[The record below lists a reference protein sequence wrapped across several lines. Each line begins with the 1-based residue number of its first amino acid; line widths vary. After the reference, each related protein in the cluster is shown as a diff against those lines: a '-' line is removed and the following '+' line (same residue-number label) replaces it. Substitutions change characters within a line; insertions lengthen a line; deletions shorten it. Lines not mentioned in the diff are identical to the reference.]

1 MAYNVK
7 FLKGLSS
14 ALPAVRDAQTF
25 YYTIDTSQLYLG
37 DVKLSNQ
44 PEITAAV
51 EKITTAEGEITTLKD
66 AVGTITDLTTDEKS
80 NLVVAINELVT
91 KVTNTQAAGK
101 ITMAESTPEGYA
113 KAYTIKQGETTVGT
127 INIPKDMVVQS
138 GSVEVKDTAGV
149 WGDPGTYIHLVVAN
163 DTEDDLYINAASLID
178 IYTAA
183 ENATEVQLAVTADGV
198 ISATLV
204 DGGVATAK
212 LADGAVTTVK
222 IADANVTRAKLDA
235 NVEAVLVKA
244 ESAVQSVVEGDA
256 AGEIKVDGTAVKV
269 HGLGSA
275 AYENTDAFDAA
286 GAAAAVLG
294 NADTDTAESNTVQG
308 VKKRV
313 DDKDAAMNTRVE
325 ALEAAIGEGGNVDAQ
340 INAKI
345 AELDA
350 DVTSEAPA
358 ETGKGI
364 QVQVVETD
372 GKVSAI
378 NVSGNFDNSY
388 DAKGAAA
395 AAQAAAATDA
405 QTKANTAESNAKA
418 YTDKALTWG
427 SF

>member
-25 YYTIDTSQLYLG
+25 YYTTDTSQLYLG

-44 PEITAAV
+44 PEITADV
-51 EKITTAEGEITTLKD
+51 ERIATAEGKITTLEN
-66 AVGTITDLTTDEKS
+66 AVGTIANLTTTEKS
-80 NLVVAINELVT
+80 NLVAAINELVK
-91 KVTNTQAAGK
+91 KVANIQATGVV
-101 ITMAESTPEGYA
+101 TMTESTPEGYA

-127 INIPKDMVVQS
+127 INIPKDMVVES
-138 GSVEVKDTAGV
+138 GALVVNPEGEDE
-149 WGDPGTYIHLVVAN
+149 GTYIELTLAN
-163 DTEDDLYINAASLID
+163 ATNDKIYINVKDLID

-183 ENATEVQLAVTADGV
+183 ESATEVQLAVTADGV
-198 ISATLV
+198 ISASLV
-204 DGGVATAK
+204 DGGVTAAK
-212 LADGAVTTVK
+212 LANDAVTTDK
-222 IADANVTRAKLDA
+222 IANANVTRAKLAAD
-235 NVEAVLVKA
+235 VEAVLVKA

-256 AGEIKVDGTAVKV
+256 AGAIKVDGTAVKV

-294 NADTDTAESNTVQG
+294 NADTDTAESNTVYG
-308 VKKRV
+308 IKKRV
-313 DDKDAAMNTRVE
+313 DDKDTAMNARVE
-325 ALEAAIGEGGNVDAQ
+325 ALETAVGEGGSVDSQ
-340 INAKI
+340 IDTKI
-345 AELDA
+345 NELDA
-350 DVTSEAPA
+350 DITSAAPA

-372 GKVSAI
+372 GKVSAV

-405 QTKANTAESNAKA
+405 QTKANTAETNAKA
-418 YTDKALTWG
+418 YTDEALTWG

>member
-7 FLKGLSS
+7 FLKGLST
-14 ALPAVRDAQTF
+14 ALPATRDAQTF
-25 YYTIDTSQLYLG
+25 YYTTDTKQLYLG
-37 DVKLSNQ
+37 EVKLSNQ

-51 EKITTAEGEITTLKD
+51 ERITTAEGKITTLEG
-66 AVGTITDLTTDEKS
+66 AVGTIADLSTTAKN
-80 NLVVAINELVT
+80 NLVAAINELVKSVANNKT
-91 KVTNTQAAGK
+91 AGAVTMT
-101 ITMAESTPEGYA
+101 ESTPEGYA

-127 INIPKDMVVQS
+127 INIPKDMVVES
-138 GSVEVKDTAGV
+138 GALVVNPEGKAE
-149 WGDPGTYIHLVVAN
+149 GTYIELTLAN
-163 DTEDDLYINAASLID
+163 TTNDKIYINVKDLID

-204 DGGVATAK
+204 NGGVATAK
-212 LADGAVTTVK
+212 LADGAVTTIK

-358 ETGKGI
+358 EAGKGV

-372 GKVSAI
+372 GKISAV
-378 NVSGNFDNSY
+378 NVIGNFDNSY
-388 DAKGAAA
+388 DAKGAAQ

-405 QTKANTAESNAKA
+405 QTKANTAEANAKT
-418 YTDKALTWG
+418 YTDEALTWG

>member
-25 YYTIDTSQLYLG
+25 YYTTDTSQLYLG

-44 PEITAAV
+44 PEITAAI
-51 EKITTAEGEITTLKD
+51 ERIATAEGKITTLEN
-66 AVGTITDLTTDEKS
+66 AVGTIANLTTTERS
-80 NLVVAINELVT
+80 NLVAAINELVK
-91 KVTNTQAAGK
+91 KVANVQTTGAV
-101 ITMAESTPEGYA
+101 TMTESTPEGYA

-127 INIPKDMVVQS
+127 INIPKDMVVKS
-138 GSVEVKDTAGV
+138 GALVVNPEGEDE
-149 WGDPGTYIHLVVAN
+149 GTYIELTLAN
-163 DTEDDLYINAASLID
+163 ATDDKIYINVKDLID

-183 ENATEVQLAVTADGV
+183 ESATEVQLAVTTGGV
-198 ISATLV
+198 ISASLV
-204 DGGVATAK
+204 DGGVTAAK
-212 LADGAVTTVK
+212 LANDAVTTDK
-222 IADANVTRAKLDA
+222 IANANVTRAKLAAD
-235 NVEAVLVKA
+235 VEAVLVKA

-256 AGEIKVDGTAVKV
+256 AGEIKVDGIAVKV

-294 NADTDTAESNTVQG
+294 NADTDTAESNTVYG
-308 VKKRV
+308 IKKRV
-313 DDKDAAMNTRVE
+313 DDKDTAMNARVE
-325 ALEAAIGEGGNVDAQ
+325 ALETAVGEGGSVDSQ
-340 INAKI
+340 IDTKI
-345 AELDA
+345 NELDA
-350 DVTSEAPA
+350 DITSAAPA

-372 GKVSAI
+372 GKVSAV

-405 QTKANTAESNAKA
+405 QTKANTAETNAKA
-418 YTDKALTWG
+418 YTDEALTWG

>member
-25 YYTIDTSQLYLG
+25 YYTTDTSQLYLG

-51 EKITTAEGEITTLKD
+51 ERIATAEGKITTLEN
-66 AVGTITDLTTDEKS
+66 AVGTITNLTTTERS
-80 NLVVAINELVT
+80 NLVAAINELVE
-91 KVTNTQAAGK
+91 KVANIQATGVV
-101 ITMAESTPEGYA
+101 TMTESTPEGYA

-127 INIPKDMVVQS
+127 INIPKDMVVKS
-138 GSVEVKDTAGV
+138 GALVVNPEGKDE
-149 WGDPGTYIHLVVAN
+149 GTYIELTLAN
-163 DTEDDLYINAASLID
+163 ATNDKIYIDVKDLID

-183 ENATEVQLAVTADGV
+183 ESATEVQLAVTADGV
-198 ISATLV
+198 ISASLV
-204 DGGVATAK
+204 DGSVTAAK
-212 LADGAVTTVK
+212 LANDAVTTDK
-222 IADANVTRAKLDA
+222 IVNANVTRAKLADD
-235 NVEAVLVKA
+235 VEAVLVKA

-294 NADTDTAESNTVQG
+294 NADTDTAESNTVYG
-308 VKKRV
+308 IKKRV
-313 DDKDAAMNTRVE
+313 DDKDTAMNARVE
-325 ALEAAIGEGGNVDAQ
+325 ALETAVGKGGSVDSQ
-340 INAKI
+340 IDTKI
-345 AELDA
+345 NELDA
-350 DVTSEAPA
+350 DITSAAPA

-372 GKVSAI
+372 GKVSAV

-405 QTKANTAESNAKA
+405 QTKASAAETNAKA
-418 YTDKALTWG
+418 YTDEALTWG